1 MGSLI
6 ITPSGHSDYV
16 YGLSYEILFTSE
28 YCRSMC
34 WNVVSHFMKRSVG
47 GGLYVLISCMML
59 QQVAISSKIR
69 ENLKALDKERN
80 EGNKLLYSMLPETI
94 AVRLKQG
101 ENPINTCQVGH
112 FLTFTITYV

>member
-1 MGSLI
+1 
-6 ITPSGHSDYV
+6 
-16 YGLSYEILFTSE
+16 
-28 YCRSMC
+28 MC

-69 ENLKALDKERN
+69 ENLKALDKERT

-112 FLTFTITYV
+112 ILTFTIIYV